1 MKRLV
6 ALILTLVLCC
16 TALTALSENITLKV
30 WDGQDDQE
38 LLKELCEAYAAA
50 HPENNY
56 TFQYGVVGT
65 ADASARYLEDP
76 AAAADVFVSPDDQ
89 LIRRLHSATL
99 RSVSGSQ
106 KHPARWDKVP

>member
-76 AAAADVFVSPDDQ
+76 AA
-89 LIRRLHSATL
+89 RRGAVQPAGT
-99 RSVSGSQ
+99 RFRKTSGNQ
-106 KHPARWDKVP
+106 TPPR